1 MDKNDYELKIY
12 LRDCRPEYD
21 KMITKYTTLVDI
33 SDVNDLIKDMW
44 TKVAMEDIQKDNGKF
59 SFEEVVVGCLNAIVK
74 SLDLHDL
81 VQIRKKTD
89 NGKVIDYGK

>member
-1 MDKNDYELKIY
+1 MDKYELKIY
-12 LRDCRPEYD
+12 LRDSRPKYD
-21 KMITKYTTLVDI
+21 NIITKYTTEVDL

-59 SFEEVVVGCLNAIVK
+59 SFEEVVVGCFRSIAK
-74 SLDLHDL
+74 SLDLQDL
-81 VQIRKKTD
+81 VQIRKKTE